1 MKPLLRAVSIAF
13 LTLFATACHA
23 GAGTSMRVYVGTYTN
38 PQAGGKGIYLYNLD
52 LETGA
57 LKLDGVAAET
67 ASPSYLALSPDKK
80 FLYSIGEV
88 TEFRGKKSGV
98 VSAFSIDEKIG
109 KLTLLNQQPAGG
121 AGTCHVSITS
131 DGKNV
136 LVANYTAGS
145 VASFHVDSDGKLSE
159 PASII
164 QHEGKGTDPGR
175 QEGPHAHGIWPAPG
189 DVFVVACDL
198 GLDKVMV
205 YRLDGAS
212 GKLTML
218 PDRAGSVPAG
228 AGARHAAFDK
238 SGEHLYAI
246 NEMGNNVTT
255 FEYDAKAGK
264 LTAMDSVGTLPD
276 DFSGKSYCAEI
287 FMHPSGKFVYGS
299 NRGHDSITVFS
310 VDPTSGKL
318 TKVEVTPARV
328 KWPRNFNV
336 DPTGHWLIAAGEH
349 SGTLSVFKIDPQTG
363 KLTPAGE
370 PVECP
375 APGCVTF
382 VPNN

>member
-1 MKPLLRAVSIAF
+1 MKPIFRALSVVLLALVAS
-13 LTLFATACHA
+13 ACHA
-23 GAGTSMRVYVGTYTN
+23 ADSMRVYVGTYTN
-38 PQAGGKGIYLYNLD
+38 PQAGGKGIYLFDLNLAS
-52 LETGA
+52 GA

-67 ASPSYLALSPDKK
+67 ASPSYLALSPDKR

-98 VSAFSIDEKIG
+98 VSAFSVDEKSG

-145 VASFHVDSDGKLSE
+145 VASFHVESDGKLGE
-159 PASII
+159 PASIV

-175 QEGPHAHGIWPAPG
+175 QEGPHAHGIWAAPG
-189 DVFVVACDL
+189 DRFVVACDL

-205 YRLDGAS
+205 YGIETAS
-212 GKLTML
+212 GKLTLL
-218 PDRAGSVPAG
+218 PDRAGSVPPG

-238 SGEHLYAI
+238 TGQHLYAI
-246 NEMGNNVTT
+246 NEMGNSVTT
-255 FEYDAKAGK
+255 FEYDAKAGG
-264 LTAMDSVGTLPD
+264 LTPIETVGTLPD
-276 DFSGKSYCAEI
+276 DFHGKSYCAEI
-287 FMHPSGKFVYGS
+287 FTHPSGKFVYGS
-299 NRGHDSITVFS
+299 NRGHDSITVLS
-310 VDPTSGKL
+310 IDSSSGKL
-318 TKVEVTPARV
+318 TKVDVTPARV

-336 DPTGHWLIAAGEH
+336 DPTGQWLIAAGEH
-349 SGTLSVFKIDPQTG
+349 SGTLSVFKIDPRTG
-363 KLTPAGE
+363 KLTPTGE

-382 VPNN
+382 VPNG